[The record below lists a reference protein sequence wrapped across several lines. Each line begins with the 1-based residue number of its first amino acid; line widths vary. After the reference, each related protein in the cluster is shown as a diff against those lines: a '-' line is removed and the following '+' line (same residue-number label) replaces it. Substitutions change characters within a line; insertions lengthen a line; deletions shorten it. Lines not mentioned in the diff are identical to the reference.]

1 MNNSLDFPIFRK
13 NRPDERRLLFIIS
26 CIFLLAVY
34 ILNKSKID
42 LPNHYPYIAG
52 LFIIL
57 SFWVVHA
64 FLIWRKEK
72 GDELIFPLC
81 AFLITIGWLTV
92 LRLRPDLAYKQ
103 MAWIFIGEAVMI
115 AWLMLVKDYRVLED
129 YKYIFLVGAI
139 LIQASVAIFGKEVNG
154 AKLWFDFK
162 YFSFQ
167 PVEFVKILLTFFL
180 ASYLKQNRGIL
191 EKPLD
196 KQNLWQVF
204 KYLIP
209 LFVLWGVAESVL
221 IVQKDLG
228 MALLLFGVFMGLFY
242 VSTKKTG
249 LTIAG
254 AVMFAGGA
262 YLLYLIFPHVQV
274 RINTWLNPWANSQGA
289 GYQIVQAMYALANGG
304 LTGAGLGMGSPMYI
318 PAVHTDY
325 IFVAIAEELGLW
337 GAFVVLGAYLALIQR
352 MFKTS
357 VSSTDEF
364 SAYLSLGLSL
374 LFATQVFVIIAGAV
388 KLIPLT
394 GITLPFI
401 SYGGSSLVSNF
412 ILVGLFLQISGNT
425 GNKG

>member
-1 MNNSLDFPIFRK
+1 MNNPPNFPIFKK
-13 NRPDERRLLFIIS
+13 NRPDERKLLFIIS
-26 CIFLLAVY
+26 CIFIFAIYL
-34 ILNKSKID
+34 LNKSNLN

-52 LFIIL
+52 LLIIL
-57 SFWVVHA
+57 SFWVIHIL
-64 FLIWRKEK
+64 LIWKKEK
-72 GDELIFPLC
+72 GDELIFPLS
-81 AFLITIGWLTV
+81 AFLITIGWLTI
-92 LRLRPDLAYKQ
+92 LRLRPGLAYKQ
-103 MAWIFIGEAVMI
+103 TAWIFIGEAVMI
-115 AWLMLVKDYRVLED
+115 AWLYIVKDYRVLED
-129 YKYIFLVGAI
+129 YKYLFLVGAI
-139 LIQASVAIFGKEVNG
+139 LIQAGVAIFGKEVNG
-154 AKLWFDFK
+154 ARLWFDFK

-191 EKPLD
+191 EKPL
-196 KQNLWQVF
+196 NRENMGQVI

-209 LFVLWGVAESVL
+209 LFILWGVAESVL
-221 IVQKDLG
+221 ILQKDLG
-228 MALLLFGVFMGLFY
+228 MSLLLFGVFLGLFY

-249 LTIAG
+249 ITVAG
-254 AVMFAGGA
+254 ILMFMGGA
-262 YLLYLIFPHVQV
+262 YIFYRIFPHVQV
-274 RINTWLNPWANSQGA
+274 RINTWLNPWKNPMDS
-289 GYQIVQAMYALANGG
+289 GYQIVQAMYAMANGG
-304 LTGAGLGMGSPMYI
+304 LTGTGLGMGSPLHI

-357 VSSTDEF
+357 VSSKDEF

-388 KLIPLT
+388 KFIPLT

-412 ILVGLFLQISGNT
+412 ILVGLFLQISGK
-425 GNKG
+425 KG